1 MEALLFCDEVW
12 LCDPAT
18 PTATDDPTC
27 ANVETCS
34 LSASSYNSLTK
45 EECEEAL
52 ATWMEEE
59 ANYVPENGYVD
70 CLHRSTSFLFARSRA
85 IQWVLK
91 ACGQL
96 NLSVST
102 VFSAS
107 NYLDRFMS
115 MHRRLK
121 WETWMVELVTVACL
135 SVAAKFN
142 ETASTAPSLDDFQM
156 EEMEHCFKP
165 SSIQQVELL
174 VLQAL
179 KWRVS
184 STTCYSYAELLL
196 MNIANY
202 SSMKPEFHH
211 ELLATA
217 TRFLLGSLLECK
229 FQKYRPSAVAIS
241 AVWCSLEEVTS
252 LNQEIIP
259 PILKQSIQK
268 TSFLPLEISPT
279 SSNKP
284 NVDDA
289 PLLLG
294 FFNRS
299 ASVFQRS
306 TPSPPSSTDR
316 RRRFLLQSI
325 GTVAAYFNPIEAIAY
340 VFHRSVPS
348 LAPLCLSVFY
358 RGLLLK
364 VFLRR

>member
-18 PTATDDPTC
+18 PTATDEPTC

-52 ATWMEEE
+52 ASWMEKE
-59 ANYVPENGYVD
+59 ANYVPEHGYVD

-102 VFSAS
+102 VFSAA

-174 VLQAL
+174 LLQAL

-202 SSMKPEFHH
+202 SSLKPDFHH

-241 AVWCSLEEVTS
+241 AVWCSLEEVAS
-252 LNQEIIP
+252 LNQDIIP

-268 TSFLPLEISPT
+268 DEVLSCRQDMMTMDCSGGGSSPGSPVT
-279 SSNKP
+279 VLSRDGDRER
-284 NVDDA
+284 VRRIDD
-289 PLLLG
+289 P
-294 FFNRS
+294 RI
-299 ASVFQRS
+299 
-306 TPSPPSSTDR
+306 D
-316 RRRFLLQSI
+316 I
-325 GTVAAYFNPIEAIAY
+325 
-340 VFHRSVPS
+340 
-348 LAPLCLSVFY
+348 SVFY
-358 RGLLLK
+358 GK
-364 VFLRR
+364 VAAGEWKLRNEVKKRKWEDI